1 MPHDH
6 EDHDFNSIKVQLK
19 LPEASP
25 LILAPIFQFH
35 KGTIKTSILLFLS
48 RQSIIFQFHKGTIK
62 TKPKMLREPS
72 AVKFQFHKG
81 TIKTL
86 ERTGGLFKH
95 CISIP

>member
-1 MPHDH
+1 MVS
-6 EDHDFNSIKVQLK
+6 DFNSIKVQLK
-19 LPEASP
+19 PFVSNKCDCFTP
-25 LILAPIFQFH
+25 
-35 KGTIKTSILLFLS
+35 
-48 RQSIIFQFHKGTIK
+48 FQFHKGTIK

-81 TIKTL
+81 TIKAL